1 MQGFRQG
8 WLMLL
13 GVPLDYRNEYD
24 LANAISSFGKFQHWH
39 HEDGVLDRTL
49 VFASFGSPALVPRDV
64 VFGNYTNLGGFK
76 ESWTTPCYILTADF
90 ADVLPPDEDQMPAN
104 GNPHPL
110 PGNLQHDF
118 KNFVVPQFPE
128 LGWNDFIEQ
137 NQPLVQDV
145 DFFQPE
151 PMIQE
156 NPVVQEEPVQQDE
169 EQMDSSIINGSAESA
184 NNDNAPGEEEVN
196 QQLIVNTM
204 RVLFHEN
211 DATAD
216 IGSNILFQKQGSQVF
231 GPPLPSW
238 MVF

>member
-1 MQGFRQG
+1 
-8 WLMLL
+8 
-13 GVPLDYRNEYD
+13 
-24 LANAISSFGKFQHWH
+24 
-39 HEDGVLDRTL
+39 
-49 VFASFGSPALVPRDV
+49 
-64 VFGNYTNLGGFK
+64 
-76 ESWTTPCYILTADF
+76 LTADF

-118 KNFVVPQFPE
+118 NNFVVPQFPE

-196 QQLIVNTM
+196 QQLIVNTV